1 MLSCHHCGNWCSY
14 HKASRQTPD
23 PWLPGSRLFDGRY
36 PQTKGRVEYVNLG
49 TPLDT
54 NFYLGKNLGR
64 ATTAGA
70 VWCSWGYKW
79 LQLPYGILWR
89 CGDISTFNWNRN
101 GTALPSSFF
110 ELVLLNVQSRCEI
123 SILLG
128 ICRFTAPRSSMGVGR
143 FTHIHP

>member
-1 MLSCHHCGNWCSY
+1 MQY
-14 HKASRQTPD
+14 
-23 PWLPGSRLFDGRY
+23 
-36 PQTKGRVEYVNLG
+36 
-49 TPLDT
+49 
-54 NFYLGKNLGR
+54 
-64 ATTAGA
+64 GA
-70 VWCSWGYKW
+70 VEVTNGYNS
-79 LQLPYGILWR
+79 PMVYYGAVVIYPL
-89 CGDISTFNWNRN
+89 NWNRN